1 MTAEPNPRRAGEAAQ
16 RRIPPLPYVT
26 GKAGYASLLPPY
38 VCRDVY
44 PMDWTAAAD
53 VRRLDR
59 E

>member
-1 MTAEPNPRRAGEAAQ
+1 MTAEPNPRRTGEAAR

-26 GKAGYASLLPPY
+26 RKAGYASLLPPY
-38 VCRDVY
+38 VRRGVY
-44 PMDWTAAAD
+44 PMDWAAAAD